1 MAGAVVSLCL
11 QMTVGGVNFGLQQ
24 YAIMHCEVKLRK
36 YPIMARKSPHMKL
49 LVRAWCVAVLMRSCS
64 FPGSSSVQERTAP
77 ETFSMACQHCS
88 RKVSFEVPKLPSD
101 PIVEGVGG
109 GDGVKVSFP
118 SVGFET
124 VGFESVGFESSY
136 RSWSY
141 LQSKSSLS
149 TVSTVFDGKGLDWVE
164 GVNNRIRITEI
175 DIFLL

>member
-1 MAGAVVSLCL
+1 
-11 QMTVGGVNFGLQQ
+11 
-24 YAIMHCEVKLRK
+24 
-36 YPIMARKSPHMKL
+36 
-49 LVRAWCVAVLMRSCS
+49 
-64 FPGSSSVQERTAP
+64 
-77 ETFSMACQHCS
+77 MACQHCS

-109 GDGVKVSFP
+109 GDGVKVPFSA
-118 SVGFET
+118 
-124 VGFESVGFESSY
+124 VGFESVGLDSVGLGSSS